1 MNRRF
6 TQKCDSKLYFYLLH
20 NSNAL
25 NINHLSNLIQYHSN
39 MVKHRCGI
47 AVRRTRKAV
56 LKAYKCCE
64 TNRILFRV
72 ILYLM

>member
-1 MNRRF
+1 MNGHF
-6 TQKCDSKLYFYLLH
+6 TQKCDSKLFSRLLH
-20 NSNAL
+20 KSNAL
-25 NINHLSNLIQYHSN
+25 NISHLSNLIQYHSN
-39 MVKHRCGI
+39 VVKHRCGI
-47 AVRRTRKAV
+47 AVRRTLKAV